1 MRVTLDEPKINI
13 IRLVRGLRLVIA
25 VCAPALQIAADLDA
39 SEQALL
45 SEGGVDSEDYLR
57 YIAEG
62 SGNVADDGMFSV
74 QARHSPSPGGRAAW
88 GRSTT

>member
-1 MRVTLDEPKINI
+1 M
-13 IRLVRGLRLVIA
+13 IA
-25 VCAPALQIAADLDA
+25 VSPPVMQIAADLDA

-74 QARHSPSPGGRAAW
+74 QARS
-88 GRSTT
+88 RSRV